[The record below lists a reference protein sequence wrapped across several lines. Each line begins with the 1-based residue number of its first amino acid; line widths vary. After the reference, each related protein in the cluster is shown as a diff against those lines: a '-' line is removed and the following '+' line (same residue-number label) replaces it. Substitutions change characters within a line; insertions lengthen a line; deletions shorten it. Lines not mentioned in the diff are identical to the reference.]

1 MFDVGFS
8 EMLVIAI
15 VALVVIGPE
24 KLPRVARTAG
34 AMLGRLQRY
43 VNDVKADINREI
55 ELEDLK
61 KFKTQF
67 EDAAGSV
74 EAGIREEMQRA
85 ESTVNSIG
93 GAISDPLAA
102 AATATSE
109 ALASTA
115 SLAVA
120 APAAEG
126 GAAVDASGVPTGAP
140 APEPSAATA
149 ALPEQPAGP
158 AVAAAPR
165 PSTPAA

>member
-1 MFDVGFS
+1 MFDVGLS

-24 KLPRVARTAG
+24 KLPRVARTVG

-43 VNDVKADINREI
+43 VNDVKADINREM

-85 ESTVNSIG
+85 ESTMNSIG
-93 GAISDPLAA
+93 GSIGDPLQASA
-102 AATATSE
+102 PATGE
-109 ALASTA
+109 STA
-115 SLAVA
+115 QVSAAPAA

-140 APEPSAATA
+140 VPAPAEPSQAAVPAHAEA
-149 ALPEQPAGP
+149 ARP
-158 AVAAAPR
+158 AAP
-165 PSTPAA
+165 AAG

>member
-1 MFDVGFS
+1 MFDVGLS

-43 VNDVKADINREI
+43 VNDVKADINREM

-61 KFKTQF
+61 KFKSQF

-85 ESTVNSIG
+85 ESTMNSIG
-93 GAISDPLAA
+93 GSLGDPLQASASALGEADAQAA
-102 AATATSE
+102 AAPAI
-109 ALASTA
+109 
-115 SLAVA
+115 
-120 APAAEG
+120 APAAES
-126 GAAVDASGVPTGAP
+126 GAAIDASGVPTGAP
-140 APEPSAATA
+140 APAPAEP
-149 ALPEQPAGP
+149 PQ
-158 AVAAAPR
+158 AVAPAAPAQAEAAR
-165 PSTPAA
+165 PAAPAAG